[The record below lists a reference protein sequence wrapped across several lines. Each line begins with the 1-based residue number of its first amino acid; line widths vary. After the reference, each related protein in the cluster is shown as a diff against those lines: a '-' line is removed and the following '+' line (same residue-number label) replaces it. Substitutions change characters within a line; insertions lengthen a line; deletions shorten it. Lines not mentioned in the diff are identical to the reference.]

1 MKGKIKKALSIFLAM
16 CAISTVF
23 QLSSYSVDAD
33 SAPAASGGGTAS
45 ESSYVMEMTE
55 DGEKLRL
62 TEEEPNL
69 RTKIYLNR
77 DGTKS
82 MEVYDDPV
90 KYVASDGL
98 IKDKLLTIEATA
110 GGFISAQSDI
120 ECRFSADISRGIGI
134 RRGAFAVMMLPDDA
148 VDGTA
153 VLSTDGKEVTYLV
166 DDSTVYRYSLTYT
179 GYKEEI
185 IVSEYTGQTKY
196 VFRYLTDGLSLEQT
210 GDCYGFVDGNGEVKA
225 TLSEILIFTAD
236 DRNNRV
242 GDMSVETVR
251 ANEEYVVTLE
261 LDENYLSDPLT
272 AYPLIIDPSIDI
284 TYENSGADAIE
295 DATINSA
302 AGTSGSGTTLNVGL
316 RSSYGIARILVKF
329 PGLDLSPIAS
339 ADNIVSARFRVRDLM
354 CYSTHLPVNCHVFK
368 SAWTENTVNWS
379 STNPNNY
386 NSQVLDTLTVYYNNG
401 NHVGEG
407 YTHSNI
413 YEFNVLQ
420 AVKGWKSGT
429 YNQNAGIMLKTTAA
443 IENGSNNISV
453 VFASY
458 ERNTNK
464 PKLFVTYTEPVDAQL
479 NSSSIVIDEGGSY
492 QLQVISSNAQSVI
505 WGVVGT
511 SLVSITQNG
520 LVTGLK
526 AGTTSVYANVR
537 TAEGASKLYYC
548 TVTVKIPDGIYYIN
562 NVNSGQYITASG
574 KITENQSLSMGGK
587 FGAVPAAQK
596 AKQQWKI
603 NYLDSGHYT
612 IRPLYK
618 ADMAIVGNGT
628 TVKTSTIGASSLSA
642 GADGTWTIVWQG
654 TGYCLYHKNNLSE
667 ALVQNGSVLTT
678 ASMTSSDTFRWSF
691 SEMEYSYYAV
701 KLYDTVSGDFA
712 SDFTRS
718 IVVGKSRTLSDMNYR
733 IAVVA
738 GIESNYQSVYWS
750 SSDTSVA
757 TVNSST
763 GEVTAKSEGTV
774 TITAKRYL
782 DGNYYTAEYSLV
794 VVPFPSGPCVIK
806 NRKMYTNIGVAGV
819 RIVQA
824 NSFGADYYNWTL
836 ELQESGYYYIKL
848 TDTSNLLAIP
858 NGGKDSSSTILSYEQ
873 LSSSG
878 IVRQQWKITLTSHN
892 SFVIKSRY
900 ADQNQ
905 LNLCIICDDS
915 GQILQSTYVNDTNY
929 KDEWFVVGKTSYLF
943 GLSVQNAYA
952 SGCEMYKDGTG
963 NYSTFGIYAD
973 NVVSGLQGIMNKKF
987 DYRGANSWANDF
999 KNKNAPGSVHAYV
1012 NMDDVDLMFYV
1023 GHGVAKNR
1031 NKGDGLFQNNALHFG
1046 TTNSSTPHAQGVGT
1060 GDSSNF
1066 TTQDALY
1073 FGYQT
1078 RTKWL
1083 LTYTCNFLN
1092 TAQGDTN
1099 VQHMLDRGGRLI
1111 MGMSSTMYV
1120 VGSEGE
1126 TFAKYLTD
1134 GYTFEESFFGA
1145 ARKSQSIT
1153 SGMGIEYSILYYG
1166 EVNGGT
1172 LNDRLGVKLE
1182 DVENTGGKIKITTI
1196 NSLFPITRS

>member
-33 SAPAASGGGTAS
+33 SAPVASGGGTAS

-134 RRGAFAVMMLPDDA
+134 RRGAVAVMMLPDDA

-464 PKLFVTYTEPVDAQL
+464 PKLFVTYEEGINKLYTTNIVLDKGKSDAMVY
-479 NSSSIVIDEGGSY
+479 S
-492 QLQVISSNAQSVI
+492 
-505 WGVVGT
+505 
-511 SLVSITQNG
+511 
-520 LVTGLK
+520 
-526 AGTTSVYANVR
+526 TTS
-537 TAEGASKLYYC
+537 
-548 TVTVKIPDGIYYIN
+548 
-562 NVNSGQYITASG
+562 
-574 KITENQSLSMGGK
+574 
-587 FGAVPAAQK
+587 
-596 AKQQWKI
+596 
-603 NYLDSGHYT
+603 
-612 IRPLYK
+612 
-618 ADMAIVGNGT
+618 GT
-628 TVKTSTIGASSLSA
+628 TV
-642 GADGTWTIVWQG
+642 
-654 TGYCLYHKNNLSE
+654 NF
-667 ALVQNGSVLTT
+667 
-678 ASMTSSDTFRWSF
+678 TSS
-691 SEMEYSYYAV
+691 
-701 KLYDTVSGDFA
+701 
-712 SDFTRS
+712 
-718 IVVGKSRTLSDMNYR
+718 N
-733 IAVVA
+733 
-738 GIESNYQSVYWS
+738 
-750 SSDTSVA
+750 TSVA
-757 TVNSST
+757 TVTAT
-763 GEVTAKSEGTV
+763 GVVEGNAYGMATVTAKFYRNG
-774 TITAKRYL
+774 A
-782 DGNYYTAEYSLV
+782 
-794 VVPFPSGPCVIK
+794 VIK
-806 NRKMYTNIGVAGV
+806 
-819 RIVQA
+819 
-824 NSFGADYYNWTL
+824 
-836 ELQESGYYYIKL
+836 
-848 TDTSNLLAIP
+848 
-858 NGGKDSSSTILSYEQ
+858 
-873 LSSSG
+873 
-878 IVRQQWKITLTSHN
+878 
-892 SFVIKSRY
+892 
-900 ADQNQ
+900 
-905 LNLCIICDDS
+905 
-915 GQILQSTYVNDTNY
+915 
-929 KDEWFVVGKTSYLF
+929 
-943 GLSVQNAYA
+943 
-952 SGCEMYKDGTG
+952 
-963 NYSTFGIYAD
+963 
-973 NVVSGLQGIMNKKF
+973 
-987 DYRGANSWANDF
+987 
-999 KNKNAPGSVHAYV
+999 
-1012 NMDDVDLMFYV
+1012 
-1023 GHGVAKNR
+1023 
-1031 NKGDGLFQNNALHFG
+1031 
-1046 TTNSSTPHAQGVGT
+1046 
-1060 GDSSNF
+1060 
-1066 TTQDALY
+1066 
-1073 FGYQT
+1073 
-1078 RTKWL
+1078 
-1083 LTYTCNFLN
+1083 
-1092 TAQGDTN
+1092 
-1099 VQHMLDRGGRLI
+1099 
-1111 MGMSSTMYV
+1111 TM
-1120 VGSEGE
+1120 
-1126 TFAKYLTD
+1126 T
-1134 GYTFEESFFGA
+1134 
-1145 ARKSQSIT
+1145 
-1153 SGMGIEYSILYYG
+1153 
-1166 EVNGGT
+1166 
-1172 LNDRLGVKLE
+1172 
-1182 DVENTGGKIKITTI
+1182 
-1196 NSLFPITRS
+1196 